1 MHVTKRSTYA
11 LRGLA
16 YLASRPPGT
25 SVPLAEVAE
34 QEGMPPSFLAKI
46 FQELARHGLLTAERG
61 RGSGYSLARPATA
74 ITVRE
79 IFEAVEGRR
88 MHQRCLLWSGYCA
101 DDNPCPLHEHLK
113 DLVPAL
119 ETIVGQITLAQ
130 YAAESSHLAHR
141 RPVPGMRS

>member
-1 MHVTKRSTYA
+1 MHLTKGSEYA

-16 YLASRPPGT
+16 YLASRPAGV
-25 SVPLAEVAE
+25 SVPLAEIAE
-34 QEGMPPSFLAKI
+34 EQGLPPSFLAKI
-46 FQELARHGLLTAERG
+46 FQALTRHGLLTAERG

-88 MHQRCLLWSGYCA
+88 VHQRCLLWSGYCA
-101 DDNPCPLHEHLK
+101 DDHRCPLHEHLK

-119 ETIVGQITLAQ
+119 EAIIEQVTLAD
-130 YAAESSHLAHR
+130 YVAGSADAR
-141 RPVPGMRS
+141 RRNREVTGMA